1 MPDTNRD
8 GYIKLGYEI
17 DQGSINAVNQATA
30 AVESRLAGLEKTTAS
45 ISDAAV
51 KTGTS
56 LKDAFSRSEAAIK
69 ADQKAVDDL
78 RKSLSEAKDEAEN
91 LNKASSG
98 GGSKLSV
105 EGLRRTG
112 GALSALG
119 ADGVGS
125 GISQLGALGEVAK
138 EFKNIGDAAKGLASS
153 AVQLPGLLGALS
165 QAGAGLGAAAGTT
178 AASIGAL
185 AVPIIAI
192 AAPVGALALALGEL
206 KNRFDQGHNAVQQFL
221 SDQAKEVELRIQAN
235 EKAKTMTSEELK
247 NRQDAIQQELAER
260 SKANKDLIAQDAG
273 LRRQYAETGDL
284 LKKAALAD
292 SMKQIGAQVDEQNK
306 HIKALSEEYKNN
318 QTVLDPLIKK
328 REEETAAI
336 EGTLNA
342 IEKKIAAQQ
351 RDAQLLQSGTVK
363 GVEDR
368 IQALEIEKKA
378 IEDNLPALED
388 QAKKSKEGEAELK
401 KYKDRLAE
409 INKEQES
416 LNNNVLP
423 YLKLK
428 EDEKKA
434 YADAVKGNDEYIKKQ
449 KEYADLAATGSS
461 EDVKKRIDS
470 IEREK
475 QAIQDGLPALD
486 SLAESSEEAKQR
498 AIEQRKR
505 IDELN
510 AEEAKLTT
518 EIKAAVEAREAEQKA
533 VEKTKQQA
541 GIVEKLEDDKA
552 SIIQKAED
560 DKQAIIQKGEEERAS
575 IIERAAKARADIE
588 DKYGQKLVE
597 IARNAADEA
606 AKALTDLQQ
615 KQADLRTS
623 LGRDEEKAAR
633 EDADKTLDIQI
644 KAQRAER
651 DALQEHVA
659 RLNEIRRSD
668 YAATQKDLLDRN
680 FLSIYQRRLS
690 QNEQIEQEN
699 SKFGADRAKRQQSTN
714 DEVQDAQRQAQI
726 ARRERLIAFQQQQ
739 QDAQLAYQR
748 QLVAAK
754 QAHDKE
760 LQLAQEAHVR
770 ELAENRKKAAED
782 LADLQRK
789 TAKELQARQAAETKE
804 LAARQAGAVK
814 ELQLLE
820 KTEAQRLEIIAKYAK
835 KANDLIAN
843 ALKASPTKRA
853 GGGYLEV
860 GQASMVN
867 EPESSGRESFNGVPL
882 PGAGLFIP
890 SQAGYVNPNG
900 GGVGKSVSN
909 TNTFYIQAHDTE
921 GVKREVI
928 SVLRQVM
935 G

>member
-1 MPDTNRD
+1 MSDQPANINLKLALEQAALAQSQAGVDKLDKQFATLKKDVQDTGAAADKAMQSIGKAMGGMQTNVEAN
-8 GYIKLGYEI
+8 IK
-17 DQGSINAVNQATA
+17 AVNELRDSLTKIKPVSEILAKSGSA
-30 AVESRLAGLEKTTAS
+30 SR
-45 ISDAAV
+45 
-51 KTGTS
+51 
-56 LKDAFSRSEAAIK
+56 F
-69 ADQKAVDDL
+69 
-78 RKSLSEAKDEAEN
+78 
-91 LNKASSG
+91 
-98 GGSKLSV
+98 GGSLSV

-119 ADGVGS
+119 ANDVGGS
-125 GISQLGALGEVAK
+125 ISQLGDLGEVAK

-178 AASIGAL
+178 AASVGAL

-206 KNRFDQGHNAVQQFL
+206 KKRFDEGHNAVQQFL
-221 SDQAKEVELRIQAN
+221 DDQAKEVELRIQAAQ
-235 EKAKTMTSEELK
+235 KAKTMTTEELK
-247 NRQDAIQQELAER
+247 ARQDAIQQELAER
-260 SKANKDLIAQDAG
+260 DKANKTLIAQDAE

-292 SMKQIGAQVDEQNK
+292 SMKQIGTQVEDQNK
-306 HIKALSEEYKNN
+306 KIKQLSEEYQVNKN
-318 QTVLDPLIKK
+318 VLEPLIKK

-336 EGTLNA
+336 EGTLSA
-342 IEKKIAAQQ
+342 IEKKIAGEQ

-368 IQALEIEKKA
+368 IQALQIEKKA
-378 IEDNLPALED
+378 IEDNLPALEE

-434 YADAVKGNDEYIKKQ
+434 YAEAVKGNDEYIKKQ
-449 KEYADLAATGSS
+449 KEYADLAATGTS
-461 EDVKKRIDS
+461 EDLKKRIDG

-498 AIEQRKR
+498 AIDQRKR

-510 AEEAKLTT
+510 AEESKLTT
-518 EIKAAVEAREAEQKA
+518 EIKAAIEAREAEQKA

-552 SIIQKAED
+552 A
-560 DKQAIIQKGEEERAS
+560 
-575 IIERAAKARADIE
+575 IIERSEDEQKALKERSARERADIE
-588 DKYGQKLVE
+588 DKYGQKLID

-606 AKALTDLQQ
+606 TKALQDLQQ

-623 LGRDEEKAAR
+623 LARDGEKAAR

-651 DALQEHVA
+651 DALQEHVQ
-659 RLNEIRRSD
+659 RLEEIRRSD

-690 QNEQIEQEN
+690 QNEQMQQEN
-699 SKFGADRAKRQQSTN
+699 TRFGQDQGKRQQAIQ
-714 DEVQDAQRQAQI
+714 DEIQDAQRQSQI

-739 QDAQLAYQR
+739 QDAQLNYQR

-760 LQLAQEAHVR
+760 LALAQEAHARDLV
-770 ELAENRKKAAED
+770 ELRRKTAQELD
-782 LADLQRK
+782 DLQKK
-789 TAKELQARQAAETKE
+789 TAKELQTRQAAAT
-804 LAARQAGAVK
+804 K

-835 KANDLIAN
+835 RAQDILRAATVPDVKR
-843 ALKASPTKRA
+843 RA
-853 GGGYLEV
+853 GGGSLESGDV
-860 GQASMVN
+860 SWVNDGKPGQ
-867 EPESSGRESFNGVPL
+867 RESFNGTPFPSGL
-882 PGAGLFIP
+882 GLFIP
-890 SQAGYVNPNG
+890 ATGGNVSPGSG
-900 GGVGKSVSN
+900 GGN
-909 TNTFYIQAHDTE
+909 QTNHFYIQAHDTE
-921 GVKREVI
+921 GVKREVV
-928 SVLRQVM
+928 SVLKQVM
-935 G
+935 SN

>member
-30 AVESRLAGLEKTTAS
+30 AVETRLAGLQKSTAGIGEAAEKS
-45 ISDAAV
+45 GSR
-51 KTGTS
+51 
-56 LKDAFSRSEAAIK
+56 LKDAFSRSEGAIK

-78 RKSLSEAKDEAEN
+78 RKSLTEAADEADK
-91 LNKASSG
+91 LNKSGSGAGSSFN
-98 GGSKLSV
+98 V

-112 GALSALG
+112 GALS
-119 ADGVGS
+119 
-125 GISQLGALGEVAK
+125 QLGAEGVGGAISRAGDLAQVAK
-138 EFKNIGDAAKGLASS
+138 EFEQIGTAGKGLTGVLSG
-153 AVQLPGLLGALS
+153 VVGA
-165 QAGAGLGAAAGTT
+165 
-178 AASIGAL
+178 IG
-185 AVPIIAI
+185 
-192 AAPVGALALALGEL
+192 PVGLALGAIAVGVKVFSDGLAAADAEIKKSSDQISQYYQIIKDGTTESIKAQIKKLEADKAINDVEL
-206 KNRFDQGHNAVQQFL
+206 KYRQDNLKAMQ
-221 SDQAKEVELRIQAN
+221 DQAHEAAQHYSTLDEGIKAFFKELGVELEQAGVRAGPLTEKIKELQQKSSDTQIQIDLYNKALGDTAVAAN
-235 EKAKTMTSEELK
+235 DAKAAEDELAKARLQGIEKNIKDEQQQAQLMRSGSSKQIEDMIAA
-247 NRQDAIQQELAER
+247 RQD
-260 SKANKDLIAQDAG
+260 
-273 LRRQYAETGDL
+273 
-284 LKKAALAD
+284 
-292 SMKQIGAQVDEQNK
+292 
-306 HIKALSEEYKNN
+306 
-318 QTVLDPLIKK
+318 
-328 REEETAAI
+328 
-336 EGTLNA
+336 
-342 IEKKIAAQQ
+342 
-351 RDAQLLQSGTVK
+351 
-363 GVEDR
+363 
-368 IQALEIEKKA
+368 EIKA
-378 IEDNLPALED
+378 IEDNLPALEE
-388 QAKKSKEGEAELK
+388 QAKKSKEGAAELE
-401 KYKDRLAE
+401 KYQKRLADLK
-409 INKEQES
+409 KEQTD
-416 LNNNVLP
+416 LTNNILP
-423 YLKLK
+423 LVKAR
-428 EDEKKA
+428 EGEKA
-434 YADAVKGNDEYIKKQ
+434 WIDSITKGIDDRIKNEQ
-449 KEYADLAATGSS
+449 KYADLVKNGSS
-461 EDVKKRIDS
+461 KQVQDRID
-470 IEREK
+470 
-475 QAIQDGLPALD
+475 
-486 SLAESSEEAKQR
+486 
-498 AIEQRKR
+498 AIEQEKQTLRES
-505 IDELN
+505 IDTFDELGKTN
-510 AEEAKLTT
+510 EDARKQADEYRKQLDKLGDEEGKLTSQVLPL
-518 EIKAAVEAREAEQKA
+518 IQAREAEAKA
-533 VEKTKQQA
+533 VEKQKAQA

-552 SIIQKAED
+552 KIVEKAED
-560 DKQAIIQKGEEERAS
+560 DRKAIIQKGEEERAS
-575 IIERAAKARADIE
+575 IIDRAAKARADLE
-588 DKYGQKLVE
+588 DKYGQRLVE

-623 LGRDEEKAAR
+623 LGRDEEKASRDA
-633 EDADKTLDIQI
+633 ADKTLDIQI

-659 RLNEIRRSD
+659 RLEEIRRSD

-699 SKFGADRAKRQQSTN
+699 TKFGADRGKRQQAIN

-739 QDAQLAYQR
+739 DDANLAYQR

-843 ALKASPTKRA
+843 ALKATPTKRA
-853 GGGYLEV
+853 GGGYLEA

-900 GGVGKSVSN
+900 GGAGKSISN